1 MKLLCPNS
9 CKKKCYL
16 KFTGEE
22 QKTFFESYWKMGD
35 SKKQKQFDANNI
47 TVCDKERE
55 REMWKGF
62 PEQKS
67 TVNNDVTSGR
77 CCSVQNNVFTNVMC
91 G

>member
-1 MKLLCPNS
+1 
-9 CKKKCYL
+9 
-16 KFTGEE
+16 
-22 QKTFFESYWKMGD
+22 MGD

-62 PEQKS
+62 SEQKS
-67 TVNNDVTSGR
+67 TVNNDLTSGR